1 MKRFAKNSTKAYRG
15 KKNNLLVGRQII
27 RRFKQFSNLSLTTN
41 GDFGA
46 SVDLLAG
53 VHHRR
58 LGSRLVLDI
67 TYIHTLLNGI
77 YSTLIPFLS
86 IPYKDA
92 FLLKHGRC
100 RNWCLVNFVVANLL
114 VAREFCS
121 ILLSWQQKRFVV
133 YSNFEFLISDSLN
146 RTPKRN
152 P

>member
-1 MKRFAKNSTKAYRG
+1 MKRFAKNSTKPIEG
-15 KKNNLLVGRQII
+15 KRTICLLEDKSEI
-27 RRFKQFSNLSLTTN
+27 RFKQFSNLSLTTI
-41 GDFGA
+41 GEFGA
-46 SVDLLAG
+46 SVALQAG

-67 TYIHTLLNGI
+67 NDIHTLLNGI

-86 IPYKDA
+86 ISYKDA
-92 FLLKHGRC
+92 FLLKKWTS
-100 RNWCLVNFVVANLL
+100 WCLVNFVVANLL